1 MAEVLAGRAR
11 QVSSLPRRPVPD
23 GDEDDP
29 VDRRSFTLLLLLAAT
44 WGSSYLFIAVALDDL
59 SPAVITFLRLVLGAA
74 VVVTLAARERVLA
87 RLKGRVLAVAG
98 LGAVQLGAP
107 LLLIAIGEQDI
118 PSALAGTLVAAT
130 PVFSALITRGASTP
144 VQLVGVA
151 VGFVGVALLLGLDA
165 TAAGD
170 GGLTGAGLVVLAALG
185 YAVGAAWL
193 VRSFSDL
200 PRLATLSGTMT
211 TSALLLLPLALLDPP
226 TAAPDVDTVA
236 AVAALG
242 VLGTGVAFVLFYRL
256 VATVGP
262 TKSLL
267 VTYLAPVFAVGYGA
281 LLLDERVGAS
291 TAAGLGLVLAG
302 AYLAGARPT
311 RTSRTQEATTLASSS
326 TSS

>member
-1 MAEVLAGRAR
+1 M
-11 QVSSLPRRPVPD
+11 
-23 GDEDDP
+23 
-29 VDRRSFTLLLLLAAT
+29 DRRSFTLLLLLAAT

-59 SPAVITFLRLVLGAA
+59 SPAVITFLRLALGAA

-87 RLKGRVLAVAG
+87 RLKGRLLAVTA
-98 LGAVQLGAP
+98 LGTVQLGAP
-107 LLLIAIGEQDI
+107 LLLIAVGEQDI

-193 VRSFSDL
+193 ARSFSDL

-211 TSALLLLPLALLDPP
+211 TSALLLLPLALLDLP
-226 TAAPDVDTVA
+226 TAAPAADTVA
-236 AVAALG
+236 SVVALG

-256 VATVGP
+256 VATIGP

-281 LLLDERVGAS
+281 LLLDERVGVS
-291 TAAGLGLVLAG
+291 TTAGLGLVLAG
-302 AYLAGARPT
+302 AYFAGARPA
-311 RTSRTQEATTLASSS
+311 RTSRTQDATTLASSS

>member
-1 MAEVLAGRAR
+1 M
-11 QVSSLPRRPVPD
+11 
-23 GDEDDP
+23 
-29 VDRRSFTLLLLLAAT
+29 DRRSFTVLLLLAAT
-44 WGSSYLFIAVALDDL
+44 WGSSYLFIAVALEDL
-59 SPAVITFLRLVLGAA
+59 GPSVITFLRLALGAA
-74 VVVTLAARERVLA
+74 VVVAMAARERVLS
-87 RLKGRVLAVAG
+87 RLRGRLRAVTA
-98 LGAVQLGAP
+98 LGVVQLGAP
-107 LLLIAIGEQDI
+107 LLLIAVGEQDI

-144 VQLVGVA
+144 VQLAGVA

-170 GGLTGAGLVVLAALG
+170 GGLKGALLVVLAALG

-193 VRSFSDL
+193 ARSFADL

-211 TSALLLLPLALLDPP
+211 TSALLLLPLALLDLP
-226 TAAPDVDTVA
+226 TRAPDVETVA
-236 AVAALG
+236 SVAALG

-281 LLLDERVGAS
+281 LLLDERIVAS
-291 TAAGLGLVLAG
+291 TATGLGLVLGG

-311 RTSRTQEATTLASSS
+311 RTSRTQDATTSVSSS

>member
-1 MAEVLAGRAR
+1 M
-11 QVSSLPRRPVPD
+11 
-23 GDEDDP
+23 
-29 VDRRSFTLLLLLAAT
+29 DRRSFTLLLLLAAT
-44 WGSSYLFIAVALDDL
+44 WGSSYLFIAVALEDL
-59 SPAVITFLRLVLGAA
+59 GPAVITFLRLALGAA
-74 VVVTLAARERVLA
+74 VVVAMAARERVLS
-87 RLKGRVLAVAG
+87 RLRGRIGAVTA
-98 LGAVQLGAP
+98 LGTVQLGAP
-107 LLLIAIGEQDI
+107 LLLIAVGEQDI

-130 PVFSALITRGASTP
+130 PVFSALITRGASTAT
-144 VQLVGVA
+144 QLVGVA
-151 VGFVGVALLLGLDA
+151 VGFVGVALLLGFDA

-193 VRSFSDL
+193 ARSFSDL

-211 TSALLLLPLALLDPP
+211 TSALLLLPLALLDLP
-226 TAAPDVDTVA
+226 THAPDLETVA
-236 AVAALG
+236 SIAALG

-281 LLLDERVGAS
+281 LLLDERIVAS
-291 TAAGLGLVLAG
+291 TAAGLALVLGG

-311 RTSRTQEATTLASSS
+311 RTSRTQDATTAVSSS

>member
-1 MAEVLAGRAR
+1 M
-11 QVSSLPRRPVPD
+11 
-23 GDEDDP
+23 
-29 VDRRSFTLLLLLAAT
+29 DRRSFTLLLLLAAT

-59 SPAVITFLRLVLGAA
+59 SPAVITFLRLALGAA
-74 VVVTLAARERVLA
+74 VVVAMAARERVLA
-87 RLKGRVLAVAG
+87 RLKGRLRAVTA
-98 LGAVQLGAP
+98 LGVVQLGAP
-107 LLLIAIGEQDI
+107 LLLIAVGEQDI

-130 PVFSALITRGASTP
+130 PVFSALITRGASTA

-193 VRSFSDL
+193 ARSFSDL

-211 TSALLLLPLALLDPP
+211 TSALLLLPLALLDLP
-226 TAAPDVDTVA
+226 TSAPHLETVA
-236 AVAALG
+236 SVAALG

-281 LLLDERVGAS
+281 LLLDERIVAS
-291 TAAGLGLVLAG
+291 TALGLALVLGG

-311 RTSRTQEATTLASSS
+311 RTSRTQDATTAVSSS

>member
-1 MAEVLAGRAR
+1 M
-11 QVSSLPRRPVPD
+11 
-23 GDEDDP
+23 
-29 VDRRSFTLLLLLAAT
+29 DRRSFTLLLLLAAT

-87 RLKGRVLAVAG
+87 RLRGRLLAVAG
-98 LGAVQLGAP
+98 LGVVQLGAP
-107 LLLIAIGEQDI
+107 LLLIAVGEQDI

-144 VQLVGVA
+144 VQLAGVA

-193 VRSFSDL
+193 ARSFSDL

-226 TAAPDVDTVA
+226 TEAPGVDTVA

-256 VATVGP
+256 VATIGP
-262 TKSLL
+262 TRSLL

-281 LLLDERVGAS
+281 LLLDERVGVS

-311 RTSRTQEATTLASSS
+311 RTARTQEATTSASSS

>member
-1 MAEVLAGRAR
+1 
-11 QVSSLPRRPVPD
+11 VSALPRRPDRPD
-23 GDEDDP
+23 REDGL
-29 VDRRSFTLLLLLAAT
+29 VDRRSFTLLLLLAGT

-59 SPAVITFLRLVLGAA
+59 SPAVITFLRLALGAA
-74 VVVTLAARERVLA
+74 VVVAMAARERVLA
-87 RLKGRVLAVAG
+87 RLKGRLRAVTA
-98 LGAVQLGAP
+98 LGVIQLGAP
-107 LLLIAIGEQDI
+107 LLLIAVGEQDI

-130 PVFSALITRGASTP
+130 PVFSALITRGASTAS
-144 VQLVGVA
+144 QLAGVA

-193 VRSFSDL
+193 ARSFADL

-211 TSALLLLPLALLDPP
+211 TSALLLLPLALLDLP
-226 TAAPDVDTVA
+226 TRAPDVETVA
-236 AVAALG
+236 SIAALG

-281 LLLDERVGAS
+281 LLLDERIVAS
-291 TAAGLGLVLAG
+291 TAAGLALVLGG

-311 RTSRTQEATTLASSS
+311 RTSRTQDATTAVSSS